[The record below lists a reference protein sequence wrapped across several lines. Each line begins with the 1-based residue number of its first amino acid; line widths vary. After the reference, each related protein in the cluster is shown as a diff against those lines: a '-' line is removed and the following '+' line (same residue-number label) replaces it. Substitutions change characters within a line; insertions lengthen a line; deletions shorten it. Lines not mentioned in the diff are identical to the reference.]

1 MLWRLFHTFYHSIA
15 GWICITRTSRGGVA
29 DAAMLL
35 RVPYTCRLKCR
46 SVSSCLLGSK
56 QAHSMA
62 YNRRYSKACC
72 ILSML
77 GGFPCGSRKSHRWSH
92 AAGTVPSFTPWSRIL
107 VRNRARHLSSISSIS
122 RPPYSLLCCRV
133 ERGTRNIV
141 SFQMNHTIA
150 VASCLTCSLETEKI
164 CAMYY
169 ILANKYTC
177 AYLMRWVWHKSRPY
191 TNFAI
196 ASTCPVTLVQLLLPD
211 WPTVLENWKHMM
223 VISVQ
228 YGMFIMFTVVFQE
241 PVAISFD
248 FRVFK
253 YAPVA
258 FS

>member
-1 MLWRLFHTFYHSIA
+1 
-15 GWICITRTSRGGVA
+15 
-29 DAAMLL
+29 
-35 RVPYTCRLKCR
+35 
-46 SVSSCLLGSK
+46 
-56 QAHSMA
+56 
-62 YNRRYSKACC
+62 
-72 ILSML
+72 
-77 GGFPCGSRKSHRWSH
+77 
-92 AAGTVPSFTPWSRIL
+92 
-107 VRNRARHLSSISSIS
+107 
-122 RPPYSLLCCRV
+122 
-133 ERGTRNIV
+133 
-141 SFQMNHTIA
+141 
-150 VASCLTCSLETEKI
+150 
-164 CAMYY
+164 
-169 ILANKYTC
+169 
-177 AYLMRWVWHKSRPY
+177 MRWVWHKSRPY